1 MEFRTEENKEN
12 VHSLPLVKKIKKL
25 MGRKKIWQT
34 HCFTEIENVSIREEL
49 PDFHIPTIDNTVR
62 LWSTRYH
69 KLSAP
74 RT

>member
-1 MEFRTEENKEN
+1 
-12 VHSLPLVKKIKKL
+12 